1 MTVADNFE
9 QAIGEFIAAL
19 EIRQVAFNYIRE
31 INLKKL
37 HRKFFLLLIDV
48 SPKYFFSL
56 D

>member
-19 EIRQVAFNYIRE
+19 EIRQVAFNYKG
-31 INLKKL
+31 NKLQKKL